1 RGGEAIRRLA
11 LPRVNAAIAGTI
23 TVSRIGFGGDR
34 LTFEDLALY
43 DPEGRPVGSVAQID
57 ISFSPLALLRRH
69 VDVKALRIRRP
80 ELALVQDER
89 GLNLLRAVAPRRREA
104 ARPPEKQAPGTGGPR
119 GRLDI
124 RSLVVTGGVIDYRS
138 SAAGDDR
145 HVHVAE

>member
-1 RGGEAIRRLA
+1 WMFLQTRYGGETIRRFA

-23 TVSRIGFGGDR
+23 TLSRIGFGGDR

-43 DPEGRPVGSVAQID
+43 DPEGRPVGSVAEID

-69 VDVKALRIRRP
+69 VDVKALTIRQP
-80 ELALVQDER
+80 ELALVRDER

-104 ARPPEKQAPGTGGPR
+104 ARPTRQNEPGASGPR

-124 RSLVVTGGVIDYRS
+124 RSLVL
-138 SAAGDDR
+138 
-145 HVHVAE
+145 